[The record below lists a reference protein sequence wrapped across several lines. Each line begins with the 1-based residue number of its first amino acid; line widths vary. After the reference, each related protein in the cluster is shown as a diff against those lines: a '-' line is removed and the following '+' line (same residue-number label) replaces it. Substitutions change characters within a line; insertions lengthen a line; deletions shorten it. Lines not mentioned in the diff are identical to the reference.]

1 MKHKIQTQIRNFISN
16 VPKFNKKQT
25 KCSSRLCPAI
35 NADLI
40 PSIKQ
45 TITRKGGGRGDNNNN
60 NNNIKRPKSIFQMQF
75 GRFMSST
82 RRLLVKML
90 SIGCKQRTTPTTPV
104 VPNWRSII
112 PPSTSF
118 HQIFLQFSSP
128 FAPVWF
134 SKRNNDDKII
144 HLEGGEE
151 EEEEEHVEI
160 LNFFNPATLS
170 PAW

>member
-1 MKHKIQTQIRNFISN
+1 
-16 VPKFNKKQT
+16 
-25 KCSSRLCPAI
+25 
-35 NADLI
+35 
-40 PSIKQ
+40 
-45 TITRKGGGRGDNNNN
+45 
-60 NNNIKRPKSIFQMQF
+60 MQF

-144 HLEGGEE
+144 HLEGGGRRRRSILKFSISLIRQRCHRPGEYGE
-151 EEEEEHVEI
+151 TSQHSVPSSKSTQRKAGGPNPPKEGIKKSSQTNFNLEI
-160 LNFFNPATLS
+160 
-170 PAW
+170 